1 MRRWR
6 STVLPL
12 TLMFVLA
19 IPSVTLSQ
27 DIASD
32 TLLTVGHYLELESV
46 TDPQLSPDGDQ
57 VVYARR
63 WLNTVEDK
71 RESALWIMSAD
82 GSKNRFLVKGSGARW
97 SPNGTRI
104 AYLAKGEPEGEQI
117 FVRWI
122 DAQGA
127 SSQVTRVDQA
137 PSHIRW
143 SPDGTSIAFMMLVR
157 AEEKEEWTI
166 ELPKAPSHAEW
177 TEKPRIV
184 ERMHYKRDFVGFLAD
199 GYTHLFVVSADG
211 GTPRQLT
218 DGEWNVGNRTYG
230 IPFGG
235 GFDWMPDGRTIVFEG
250 QMAEDWDLRYRDAN
264 IYAVEVSSRE
274 TRQLTAIKGPWTNPV
289 ASPDGRYIAFTGYEW
304 TQQSYKASELYII
317 RPDGSGIEKI
327 SGDLERDPEDLN
339 WAPNSSGVYFTSDDQ
354 GTQNVHFASLDGE
367 VRQVTEG
374 VHMLS
379 LSSVAANNSA
389 VGVRTSYY
397 QPTDVV
403 SIDLR
408 RPQRITQLTAVN
420 NDLLADKRL
429 GDVEEIWY
437 NSADGTR
444 VQGWIVKPPSFD
456 PSHQYPLI
464 LQIHGGPHSNYNV
477 SFSYS
482 YQNYAANG
490 FVVLYTNP
498 RGSTGYGTEFGN
510 AIDKAY
516 PSVDYDDLMA
526 GVDAVTGRGYINTD
540 RLYVTGCSGGGVLS
554 SWVIGHTDRFAAAAV
569 RCPVTNWISF
579 AGTTDIAIWGYH
591 RFGGHFWDDPSEWL
605 DHSPLMHVGKVTTP
619 TLLMTGELD
628 LRTPMAQTEEYY
640 EALKLLGVPTAMI
653 RFNGEFHGTGSKP
666 SNFMR
671 TQLYIMNWFNRYG
684 SEGPVAT
691 REDED
696 KS

>member
-1 MRRWR
+1 MG
-6 STVLPL
+6 LP
-12 TLMFVLA
+12 
-19 IPSVTLSQ
+19 
-27 DIASD
+27 IA
-32 TLLTVGHYLELESV
+32 
-46 TDPQLSPDGDQ
+46 
-57 VVYARR
+57 AC
-63 WLNTVEDK
+63 
-71 RESALWIMSAD
+71 SAD
-82 GSKNRFLVKGSGARW
+82 LPSADVADASAPA
-97 SPNGTRI
+97 SAGTRI
-104 AYLAKGEPEGEQI
+104 AYLAKGESEGDQI

-264 IYAVEVSSRE
+264 IYAVDVSSRE

-420 NDLLADKRL
+420 IDLLADKRL

-456 PSHQYPLI
+456 PSHQSERWYKIRLRVTP
-464 LQIHGGPHSNYNV
+464 
-477 SFSYS
+477 
-482 YQNYAANG
+482 
-490 FVVLYTNP
+490 TNI
-498 RGSTGYGTEFGN
+498 S
-510 AIDKAY
+510 AWIDKKQV
-516 PSVDYDDLMA
+516 VDQSIVGHKVSTRNEVDLSMPLGIA
-526 GVDAVTGRGYINTD
+526 AWETQSALRNI
-540 RLYVTGCSGGGVLS
+540 RIRKLS
-554 SWVIGHTDRFAAAAV
+554 KDEV
-569 RCPVTNWISF
+569 
-579 AGTTDIAIWGYH
+579 
-591 RFGGHFWDDPSEWL
+591 
-605 DHSPLMHVGKVTTP
+605 
-619 TLLMTGELD
+619 
-628 LRTPMAQTEEYY
+628 
-640 EALKLLGVPTAMI
+640 
-653 RFNGEFHGTGSKP
+653 KP
-666 SNFMR
+666 
-671 TQLYIMNWFNRYG
+671 
-684 SEGPVAT
+684 
-691 REDED
+691 
-696 KS
+696 